1 MKRKVP
7 ILLLTGFTPLLSMAH
22 PGHGETGGFTI
33 THYIVEPV
41 HLFAA
46 ICLISISIAVC
57 SHIKRS
63 KKPAKQAE

>member
-7 ILLLTGFTPLLSMAH
+7 FLILSGIVPLLCMAH

-41 HLFAA
+41 HVFTGIFL
-46 ICLISISIAVC
+46 LSLSVAVF
-57 SHIKRS
+57 SYIKR
-63 KKPAKQAE
+63 KAKLAK

>member
-41 HLFAA
+41 HVFTGIFL
-46 ICLISISIAVC
+46 LSLSVAVF
-57 SHIKRS
+57 SYIKR
-63 KKPAKQAE
+63 KAKLAK